1 MLNLGIALGARNPA
15 QWWPEGALYAAD
27 FGENRYMA
35 DGAPIVTTCS
45 EPATSGYQSIKAL
58 VDYIRDKKKPA
69 DPFLT
74 YKWHIISKDNL
85 EDCPVQF

>member
-1 MLNLGIALGARNPA
+1 
-15 QWWPEGALYAAD
+15 
-27 FGENRYMA
+27 
-35 DGAPIVTTCS
+35 VTTCS
-45 EPATSGYQSIKAL
+45 EPATSGYQSVKAL